1 MSEHKTIYNFHVET
15 TNYPEDRMFPKE
27 SQVTVSFDG
36 TDAHIDMVV
45 DQFTTFLRAAGYP
58 VVSLMV
64 LKS

>member
-1 MSEHKTIYNFHVET
+1 MSEHTTTYNFHVET

-45 DQFTTFLRAAGYP
+45 DQFATFLRAAGYIFD
-58 VVSLMV
+58 SLEIV
-64 LKS
+64 K